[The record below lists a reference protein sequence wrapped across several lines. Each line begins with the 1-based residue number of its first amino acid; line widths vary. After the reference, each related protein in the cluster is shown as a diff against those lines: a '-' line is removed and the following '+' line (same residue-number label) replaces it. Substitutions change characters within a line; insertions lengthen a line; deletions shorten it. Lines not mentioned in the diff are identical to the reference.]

1 MRAAIIS
8 FFVLGLCAIASTC
21 FAQAQTSESPSS
33 GKPYPLKYVRL
44 YADDKGVSHFKEEQL
59 DMPGAASRADRNAM
73 ALAGASGARLLRLKT
88 GTVETWHKVPRR
100 QFLFIIKG
108 KSEVTAADGEKRE
121 FVPGDIVLMDDT
133 TGQGHITKAIGNE
146 DHVALFIPVD

>member
-1 MRAAIIS
+1 
-8 FFVLGLCAIASTC
+8 
-21 FAQAQTSESPSS
+21 
-33 GKPYPLKYVRL
+33 
-44 YADDKGVSHFKEEQL
+44 
-59 DMPGAASRADRNAM
+59 MPGAASRADRNAM

-133 TGQGHITKAIGNE
+133 TGQGHITKAVGNE